1 MKSIRDIYK
10 IGTGP
15 SSSHT
20 MGPEAAARLFMQE
33 NPDADR
39 YQAIL
44 YGSLCRTGAGH
55 GTDRAIRNA
64 FAPVET
70 EVVFCKENP
79 DHAEKMKHP
88 NTMDLLAF
96 KDGAQTAFMRVYSI
110 GGGDIE
116 IEGRNTMKGQ

>member
-1 MKSIRDIYK
+1 MKSIKDIYK

-20 MGPEAAARLFMQE
+20 MGPEAAARQFLQE
-33 NPDADR
+33 NPGAER
-39 YQAIL
+39 FKAIL

-55 GTDRAIRNA
+55 GTDRAIRKA
-64 FAPVET
+64 FGNIEC

-88 NTMDLLAF
+88 NTMDLLAY
-96 KDGAQTAFMRVYSI
+96 KNG
-110 GGGDIE
+110 E
-116 IEGRNTMKGQ
+116 